1 VTVRIVANELTKKSV
16 NLTEGI
22 KGKLKVRVTPW
33 AHVYVDGNPMG
44 MTPLKPLELTV
55 GEHIILVKND
65 KLGRQRSSR
74 IIIKPNEVYSMVVDL
89 LKKE

>member
-1 VTVRIVANELTKKSV
+1 
-16 NLTEGI
+16 
-22 KGKLKVRVTPW
+22 
-33 AHVYVDGNPMG
+33 

-55 GEHIILVKND
+55 GEHIVLVKND
-65 KLGRQRSSR
+65 KLGRQQSSR